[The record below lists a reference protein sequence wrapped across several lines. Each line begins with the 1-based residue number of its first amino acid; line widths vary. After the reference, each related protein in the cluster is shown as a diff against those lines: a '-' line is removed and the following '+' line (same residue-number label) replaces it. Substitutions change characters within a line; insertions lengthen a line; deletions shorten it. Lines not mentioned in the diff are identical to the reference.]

1 MNLSILFEDLR
12 ALLRS
17 NTIRAVILALIVNL
31 LPATGAPLVDQIIGV
46 LDLVL
51 VIAAGYF
58 RTRANGPIG
67 LRVAQ
72 WFAPKP
78 PNSVDG

>member
-1 MNLSILFEDLR
+1 MDVSILFEDLR

-17 NTIRAVILALIVNL
+17 NTIRALILAFIVNL
-31 LPATGAPLVDQIIGV
+31 LPATGAALVDQIIGV
-46 LDLVL
+46 LDLML
-51 VIAAGYF
+51 VIVAGYF
-58 RTRANGPIG
+58 RTRADGPIG

-78 PNSVDG
+78 PPSVDG